1 MSGTSELKTVIK
13 WLGVAA
19 IAAIPLYVIIR
30 KLNANTDSK
39 IFDESDI
46 FSEELAD

>member
-1 MSGTSELKTVIK
+1 MARTNELKTVIK

-19 IAAIPLYVIIR
+19 IAAIPLYVLIR
-30 KLNANTDSK
+30 KLSADADSK
-39 IFDESDI
+39 LFDESDI